1 MHEDIDKYI
10 KGFLR
15 AMPSE
20 DMFMDAI
27 HDIVKDLVKEMIR
40 KKINDDPKLKSD
52 LAEMM
57 MEFFESKV
65 KEYDSMAKMA
75 KITAKIGLISAP
87 DSIKDEA
94 MKDIMDTFRRE
105 IQEIIL
111 RTL

>member
-1 MHEDIDKYI
+1 MQEDIDRYI
-10 KGFLR
+10 KGFLK

>member
-1 MHEDIDKYI
+1 MQEDIDRYI
-10 KGFLR
+10 KGFLK

-65 KEYDSMAKMA
+65 KEYDSIAKMA
-75 KITAKIGLISAP
+75 KITAKIGLVSAP

-94 MKDIMDTFRRE
+94 MKDIMDTFKRE